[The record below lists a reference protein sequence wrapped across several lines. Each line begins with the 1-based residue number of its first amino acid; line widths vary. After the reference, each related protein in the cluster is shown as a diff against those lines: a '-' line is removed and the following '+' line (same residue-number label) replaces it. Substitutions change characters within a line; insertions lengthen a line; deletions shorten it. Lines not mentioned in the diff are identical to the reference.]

1 MQKKVHPE
9 FGWTF
14 FVRQLKLLVAVL
26 PAPSCSPFAVLSAL
40 PADPFLPTPSCG
52 PFAVL
57 SALPADPFCRPLRS
71 AVSPSC
77 RPLLPAPSQ
86 CCQPFLP
93 TPSAGSFLRLLA
105 VLSTLPADP
114 FCRPQPTFGE
124 VICGAPWPR
133 CTPWRGAP
141 SSAAPWES
149 VSPWSCRCRM
159 FCSRCAQEPFRGCG

>member
-26 PAPSCSPFAVLSAL
+26 PAPSC
-40 PADPFLPTPSCG
+40 G

-57 SALPADPFCRPLRS
+57 SALPADPFCWLLPAAPRS

-77 RPLLPAPSQ
+77 RPL
-86 CCQPFLP
+86 LP

-105 VLSTLPADP
+105 VLSALPADP
-114 FCRPQPTFGE
+114 FCWPQPTFGE